1 MATAPIIDEFGIT
14 APDYQEVL
22 EYLQGQYRAI
32 FGADVYLAA
41 DSQDG
46 QFLAIVAA
54 AINDS
59 NAAAIAIY
67 NAFSPSTAQG
77 EGLSSVVKIN
87 GLSRLVA
94 SNSTVTVTIG
104 GTVGTTINNGEV
116 SDGTNTWAL
125 PAEVTIPSA
134 GEISVTATAKEVGAI
149 AAQAGTITQ
158 IATPVFGW
166 STVTN
171 AAAASPGAPVE
182 TDAALRVRQSNSVA
196 LPSQTVLEGIVGA
209 VQSVTGVTRVKAYE
223 NDTNSTDSDGLP
235 AHSIALIVQGGDSA
249 SIASAIANKKTPGCY
264 LYGSTAVSVVDDFWL
279 AQTVRYSA
287 PTLVPISISVEL
299 DALTGYTT
307 SISNDIKAALVA
319 YFGTMDIGQDVV
331 INRLFVPAQLSGAA
345 NSSKY
350 EITALEIS
358 KKPAAVGTSDITID
372 FDELATLDIADI
384 TITAS

>member
-1 MATAPIIDEFGIT
+1 MAIAPTIDEYGIT

-22 EYLQGQYRAI
+22 DYLQTQYRAI

-67 NAFSPSTAQG
+67 NAFSPATAQG

-104 GTVGTTINNGEV
+104 GTVGTTINNGEI
-116 SDGTNTWAL
+116 SDGTNIWLL
-125 PAEVTIPSA
+125 PPTVTIPSA
-134 GEISVTATAKEVGAI
+134 GEIAVTATAKEAGAI
-149 AAQAGTITQ
+149 TAQAETITQ
-158 IATPVFGW
+158 ISTPVYGW

-171 AAAASPGAPVE
+171 PTAATPGAPVE

-196 LPSQTVLEGIVGA
+196 LPSQTVIEGIVGA

-223 NDTNSTDSDGLP
+223 NDTSTTDSDGLP
-235 AHSIALIVQGGDSA
+235 AHSIALMVEGGDSA
-249 SIASAIANKKTPGCY
+249 EIAEAIARKKTPGVY
-264 LYGSTAVSVVDDFWL
+264 LYGATAVTVPDEYGLS
-279 AQTVRYSA
+279 QTVRYSA
-287 PTLVPISISVEL
+287 PTLVPISISIGL
-299 DALTGYTT
+299 TALPGYTS
-307 SISNDIKAALVA
+307 SIGDEIKAALVD
-319 YFGTMDIGQDVV
+319 YVEGMDIGQDV
-331 INRLFVPAQLSGAA
+331 IITRLYVPAQLSGAA
-345 NSSKY
+345 DSTKF
-350 EITALEIS
+350 EITTLTAAI
-358 KKPAAVGTSDITID
+358 KPGSLGTSDLTID
-372 FDELATLDIADI
+372 FDEIATITTADI
-384 TITAS
+384 TITAT

>member
-14 APDYQEVL
+14 APDYQDIL

-32 FGADVYLAA
+32 FGADVYLEA

-54 AINDS
+54 SINDS

-67 NAFSPSTAQG
+67 NAFSPATAQG

-87 GLSRLVA
+87 GISRLVA
-94 SNSTVTVTIG
+94 SNSTVTVTLG

-116 SDGTNTWAL
+116 SDGTNTWTL
-125 PAEVTIPSA
+125 PPTVTIPSA
-134 GEISVTATAKEVGAI
+134 GEIAVTATAKEAGSI
-149 AAQAGTITQ
+149 PAQAGTITQ

-171 AAAASPGAPVE
+171 AAAATVGAPIE

-196 LPSQTVLEGIVGA
+196 LPSQTVLEGMVGA

-235 AHSIALIVQGGDSA
+235 AHSIALIVEGGDSA
-249 SIASAIANKKTPGCY
+249 LIAEAIANKKTPGCY
-264 LYGSTAVSVVDDFWL
+264 LYGSTAVSVIDDYGL
-279 AQTVRYSA
+279 SQTVRYSS
-287 PTLVPISISVEL
+287 PTLVPISVSIEL

-307 SISNDIKAALVA
+307 AIADEIKSTLVA
-319 YFGTMDIGQDVV
+319 YVENMDIGQDV
-331 INRLFVPAQLSGAA
+331 IITRLYVPAQLSGAV
-345 NSSKY
+345 NSTKY
-350 EITALEIS
+350 EITALEAAEKPGAPGTTDIS
-358 KKPAAVGTSDITID
+358 IG
-372 FDELATLDIADI
+372 FDELATLAIEDI

>member
-1 MATAPIIDEFGIT
+1 MATAPIIDEYGIT
-14 APDYQEVL
+14 APDYQDVL

-67 NAFSPSTAQG
+67 NAFSPATAQG

-94 SNSTVTVTIG
+94 SNSTVTVNIG

-171 AAAASPGAPVE
+171 AAAASPGAPIE

-249 SIASAIANKKTPGCY
+249 TIAAAIANKKTPGCY
-264 LYGSTAVSVVDDFWL
+264 LYGSTAVSVVDDFGL

-319 YFGTMDIGQDVV
+319 YFGAMDIGQDVI

>member
-1 MATAPIIDEFGIT
+1 MATAPTIDEYGIT

-22 EYLQGQYRAI
+22 EYLQTKYRSI
-32 FGADVYLAA
+32 FGADIYLES

-59 NAAAIAIY
+59 NATAIAIY
-67 NAFSPSTAQG
+67 NAFSPATAQG

-87 GLSRLVA
+87 GISRHVA
-94 SNSTVTVTIG
+94 SNSTVLVTIG

-125 PAEVTIPSA
+125 PPTVTIPSA
-134 GEISVTATAKEVGAI
+134 GEIAVTATAKEAGAI
-149 AAQAGTITQ
+149 TAQAGTIIK

-171 AAAASPGAPVE
+171 AAAASPGAPIE
-182 TDAALRVRQSNSVA
+182 TDAALRVRQSSSVA

-209 VQSVTGVTRVKAYE
+209 VQSVAGVVRVKPYE
-223 NDTNSTDSDGLP
+223 NDTSVTDSDGLP
-235 AHSIALIVQGGDSA
+235 GHSIALIVDGGDSVN
-249 SIASAIANKKTPGCY
+249 IAQAIANKKPPGCY
-264 LYGSTAVSVVDDFWL
+264 LYGSTAVSVVDDFGL
-279 AQTVRYSA
+279 SQTIRYSA
-287 PTLVPISISVEL
+287 PNLVPISISIEL
-299 DALTGYTT
+299 NALTGYTT
-307 SISNDIKAALVA
+307 AVADEIKDALVS
-319 YFGTMDIGQDVV
+319 YFGAMDIGQEVT

-350 EITALEIS
+350 EITTLEIS
-358 KKPAAVGTSDITID
+358 KKPAAVGAADITID
-372 FDELATLDIADI
+372 FDELATLDLTDI
-384 TITAS
+384 TITVS